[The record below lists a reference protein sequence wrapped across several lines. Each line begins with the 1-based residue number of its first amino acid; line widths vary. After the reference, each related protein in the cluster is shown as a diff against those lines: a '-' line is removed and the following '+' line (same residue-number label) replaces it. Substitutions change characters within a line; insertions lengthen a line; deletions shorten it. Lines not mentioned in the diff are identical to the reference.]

1 MNRCEVFIESY
12 THAMKAQRLL
22 ANAGWKSTIRRHT
35 GEEGC
40 GYILSTGAD
49 CRSLSDILEI
59 HGIAGRP
66 VREHRR
72 DR

>member
-12 THAMKAQRLL
+12 TLTMKAQMLL
-22 ANAGWKSTIRRHT
+22 ANRGWKSSIRRHT

-40 GYILSTGAD
+40 GYVLSTAAD
-49 CRSLSDILEI
+49 CRSLSDILEA
-59 HGIAGRP
+59 HGIQGRILHG
-66 VREHRR
+66 HRR